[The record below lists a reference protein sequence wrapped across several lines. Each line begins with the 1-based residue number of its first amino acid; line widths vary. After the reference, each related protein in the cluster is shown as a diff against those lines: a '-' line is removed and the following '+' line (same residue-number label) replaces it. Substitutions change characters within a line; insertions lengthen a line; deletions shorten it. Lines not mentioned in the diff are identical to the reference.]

1 MNVQTQIREYLATQ
15 PTRKRDELQTLH
27 DMMLRVLPGGR
38 LWFMDGRDED
48 GRTVSNPSIGYGV
61 QTMTYADG
69 RTREF
74 YQVGLSANSTGIS
87 VYIVGL
93 DDKTYLPETYGAGI
107 GKAKVTG
114 YCIRFSS
121 LRNIDLAVLETA
133 VRDGNART
141 SA

>member
-1 MNVQTQIREYLATQ
+1 MNAQTQIREYLATQ

-69 RTREF
+69 RTR
-74 YQVGLSANSTGIS
+74 SSTRSG
-87 VYIVGL
+87 
-93 DDKTYLPETYGAGI
+93 
-107 GKAKVTG
+107 
-114 YCIRFSS
+114 
-121 LRNIDLAVLETA
+121 
-133 VRDGNART
+133 
-141 SA
+141 